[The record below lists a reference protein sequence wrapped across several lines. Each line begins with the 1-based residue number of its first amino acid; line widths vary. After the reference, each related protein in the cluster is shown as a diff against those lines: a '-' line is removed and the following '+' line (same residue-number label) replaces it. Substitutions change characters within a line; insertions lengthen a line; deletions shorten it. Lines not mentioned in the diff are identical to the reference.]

1 MESAMRWMVFDDE
14 TAEIVVSRWRRGAA
28 EILHEAPVDAALQAG
43 GSAVLVMPSRVPG
56 QVMVARFHKSE
67 ADAVR
72 PSADATP
79 APLVVETPAR
89 KPWWRKF
96 VA

>member
-1 MESAMRWMVFDDE
+1 MVFDDE

-28 EILHEAPVDAALQAG
+28 EILHDAPVDAALQAG
-43 GSAVLVMPSRVPG
+43 GSAVLVLPSRVVG
-56 QVMVARFHKSE
+56 QVMVARFRKSP
-67 ADAVR
+67 AYTAHA
-72 PSADATP
+72 SAEATP
-79 APLVVETPAR
+79 APVIVETSPR

>member
-1 MESAMRWMVFDDE
+1 MRWMVFDDE

-28 EILHEAPVDAALQAG
+28 EILHDAPVDAALQAG
-43 GSAVLVMPSRVPG
+43 GSAVLVLPSRVAG
-56 QVMVARFHKSE
+56 QVMVARFHKS
-67 ADAVR
+67 
-72 PSADATP
+72 SADTVSV
-79 APLVVETPAR
+79 APVPVAEPVTGETPVR

>member
-1 MESAMRWMVFDDE
+1 MRWMVFDDE

-28 EILHEAPVDAALQAG
+28 EILHDAPVDAALQAG
-43 GSAVLVMPSRVPG
+43 GSAVLVLPSHVPG
-56 QVMVARFHKSE
+56 QVMVAQFKKNTAAASI
-67 ADAVR
+67 APVT
-72 PSADATP
+72 TP
-79 APLVVETPAR
+79 APVIVETPAR